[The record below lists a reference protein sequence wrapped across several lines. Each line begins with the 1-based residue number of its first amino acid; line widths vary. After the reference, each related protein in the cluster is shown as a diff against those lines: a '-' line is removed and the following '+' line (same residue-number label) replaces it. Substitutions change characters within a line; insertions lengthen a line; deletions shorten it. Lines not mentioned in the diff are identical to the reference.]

1 MAVESPGSL
10 NNFRDRHPDLPAKEA
25 YEEWGQQIATYREE
39 LARERNVTLAELHEL
54 PHQRVIDLTLEAAG
68 VEVA

>member
-10 NNFRDRHPDLPAKEA
+10 NDFRGTHPDLAAQEA
-25 YEEWGQQIATYREE
+25 YEQWSQQLGAYRAD
-39 LARERNVTLAELHEL
+39 LAKEHNVTLAELHEL
-54 PHQRVIDLTLEAAG
+54 PSQKLVDLTIEASG